1 MTNKVDI
8 KLVHSK
14 DGFKATATWGEV
26 EVVIDASGVE
36 PAVLLHEVRTMLSE
50 AMYEHKS
57 AQ

>member
-36 PAVLLHEVRTMLSE
+36 PAVLLHEGRTMLSE